1 MQVRLLP
8 PPPSQSSD
16 HVTAAIIT
24 HKQVGQ
30 LLRMQT
36 YALNDRASIILSS
49 GKLPS
54 VAANAKVLVLETR
67 CCAGCECMRVLTDF
81 GDIGWVPAYAEVITD
96 GWVVIWSMTI
106 IATMTLCRLTWLRS

>member
-16 HVTAAIIT
+16 HVTATIIT

-30 LLRMQT
+30 LLRMQAT
-36 YALNDRASIILSS
+36 YALNDRPSIALSS

-54 VAANAKVLVLETR
+54 VAADAVVLVLETR
-67 CCAGCECMRVLTDF
+67 CCEGCECMRVLTDS
-81 GDIGWVPAYAEVITD
+81 GEIGWVPAYAEVIRSAA
-96 GWVVIWSMTI
+96 WSYG
-106 IATMTLCRLTWLRS
+106 R